1 MKKKNYIYIV
11 FFLILFLVLIFGYF
25 SIYRQS
31 QEEKLIYNVEKIAQ
45 QDFLEEVSFS
55 SNSQGNYL
63 LLEEAIE
70 KYLDDFYQQYQKVMS
85 YALRDETMSLLSV
98 SNYSKDGKEFTQSIS
113 YVKEEKKLFNQDMKK
128 LLSFCEKTKVY
139 QYSEELEL
147 STYYQDLFQ
156 DMIFEHS
163 IYDQLL
169 KLKTSFLES
178 QESMNQV
185 YDVSLDVFS
194 FLKKHS
200 DDWKVENNEIQF
212 STNLLVEEY
221 QSLVS
226 SIQD

>member
-45 QDFLEEVSFS
+45 QDFLEKVSFS

-156 DMIFEHS
+156 DMIFEHG

>member
-25 SIYRQS
+25 SIYRQT

-156 DMIFEHS
+156 YHVLGELVFLFE
-163 IYDQLL
+163 IRQY
-169 KLKTSFLES
+169 
-178 QESMNQV
+178 
-185 YDVSLDVFS
+185 
-194 FLKKHS
+194 
-200 DDWKVENNEIQF
+200 
-212 STNLLVEEY
+212 
-221 QSLVS
+221 
-226 SIQD
+226 